1 MQAGPC
7 TSISFTSPVP
17 DEMQWTQDADH
28 SLRGRVTRPQGHRAP
43 RRGAVSVPIRGG
55 RRGLRGR
62 HTAPRQACPGLSV
75 SSSLS
80 HTRHIHLSSRGCD
93 DAGLADQTPGDTR
106 TLEMGLGQI

>member
-43 RRGAVSVPIRGG
+43 RGGAVSVPIRGG

-62 HTAPRQACPGLSV
+62 HTAPA
-75 SSSLS
+75 
-80 HTRHIHLSSRGCD
+80 
-93 DAGLADQTPGDTR
+93 AGLPRAVCLLFPEPHASHPPVLSGVR
-106 TLEMGLGQI
+106 